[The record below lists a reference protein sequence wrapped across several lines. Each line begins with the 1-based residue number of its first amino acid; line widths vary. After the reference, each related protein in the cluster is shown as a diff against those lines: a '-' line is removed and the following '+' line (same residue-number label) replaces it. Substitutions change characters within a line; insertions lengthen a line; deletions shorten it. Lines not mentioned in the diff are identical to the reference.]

1 MFESENSAWK
11 IQVRTELSEAKKSEH
26 GQNGQN
32 SFSRQNEEK

>member
-26 GQNGQN
+26 GQN